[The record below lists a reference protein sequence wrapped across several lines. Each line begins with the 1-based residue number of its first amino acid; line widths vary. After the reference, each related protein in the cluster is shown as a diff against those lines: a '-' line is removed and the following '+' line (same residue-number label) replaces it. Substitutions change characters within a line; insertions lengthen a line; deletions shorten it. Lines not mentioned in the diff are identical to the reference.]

1 MKVPLLSPLLAAA
14 VLLICVAIAAA
25 SPINVTGHWRVSVST
40 GAQFSGGLMVL
51 NQVGQTVIGRS
62 GKSTITGTMAS
73 DTKMDARWDGPKGA
87 GWMTL
92 YFSANGN
99 GFRGEWGFNGRK
111 ADGTFIGKRMADG
124 AAQCCLFSK
133 RG

>member
-1 MKVPLLSPLLAAA
+1 MKVSLLSPLLAAA
-14 VLLICVAIAAA
+14 VLLICVAIASA

-40 GAQFSGGLMVL
+40 GAQFNGGLMVL

-92 YFSANGN
+92 YFSVNGN
-99 GFRGEWGFNGRK
+99 NFRGEWGYNGRK
-111 ADGTFIGKRMADG
+111 ADGTFLGRRVTDG
-124 AAQCCLFSK
+124 AAQ
-133 RG
+133 